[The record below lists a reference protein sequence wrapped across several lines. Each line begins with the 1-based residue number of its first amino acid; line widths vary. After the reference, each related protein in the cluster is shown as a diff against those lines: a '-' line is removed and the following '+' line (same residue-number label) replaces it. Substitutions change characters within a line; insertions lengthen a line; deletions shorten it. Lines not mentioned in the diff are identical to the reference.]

1 MGRRS
6 QLGNTYFEKYL
17 EMGPFGGLD
26 PTTPAYYVAPTNFP
40 AMSNLIPNGEY
51 GGYVTVPGRLKAL
64 ASLLPSAPNGIGC
77 IEESGEPNIYLFAVD
92 NAGVGEIWQGQIG
105 GTPTALTLPAA
116 LTAGQLTYF
125 VPSRRWVFVSN
136 GTDTPIKIDTSLN
149 VTFWGIVA
157 PTPAPTAATTG
168 VGPLVGTYYYC
179 ETFSAADPDSGP
191 DIQESSQ
198 GAISTATVAA
208 GAPATLTFT
217 IGGAPTAGDVVTVAV
232 VGIPTQVGV
241 TAGMTVDDIATAMA
255 GQLNLNGT
263 VTPLF
268 GATAVGADVILTT
281 TQEGSAQNT
290 LTGYGSVSSGAG
302 TTITPNTPTNFAGG
316 EDGNSI
322 TITPSATTT
331 DPQVTTRNLYRIGG
345 SLGQWTLINSQPV
358 ADLTPFLDVTAD
370 SALVGQGLTI
380 FRDPPPAWKAIAGYQ
395 DRVVGFGTDADPT
408 LVGWSNYNEPWGF
421 DPTTNVQ
428 EAGPNNFNDV
438 AVTCGSIGSML
449 LLLKTR
455 SYYVMVGNSDT
466 TFQVIEG
473 QQRGCCSP
481 TSLAIGENGDA
492 IWNSKRGW
500 QYFNGYAAQTVTDT
514 GYQQS
519 NLKNILKAF
528 SDSDNA
534 ISVGFFV
541 DRMFAMSYP
550 SRNQTYLWDQR
561 SSQFYGP
568 LTFALGAVYY
578 DPESADLPV
587 IGSNLENPGEID
599 QWFASLTQGDLGNP
613 ITATALS
620 RITDAGHE
628 EADKNLHYAYVE
640 APVQPGSK
648 ANLYVWINP
657 GIDQIMEAV
666 AVPLDSGTP
675 RHRIELPMGLE
686 GQEMQMM
693 LQTVSL
699 AQVTINKVSLWGTI
713 VRVHKPANA
722 NDG

>member
-1 MGRRS
+1 MGRRGGP
-6 QLGNTYFEKYL
+6 QNTYYEKYL

-26 PTTPAYYVAPTNFP
+26 PTTPPYYVAPTNFP
-40 AMSNLIPNGEY
+40 AMSNIIPNGEY
-51 GGYVTVPGRLKAL
+51 GGYVTVPGRLKVL

-77 IEESGEPNIYLFAVD
+77 IEQAGEPNTYLFAVD
-92 NAGVGEIWQGQIG
+92 NAGVGEIWSGQLG
-105 GTPTALTLPAA
+105 GTPAPIALPAA

-125 VPSRRWVFVSN
+125 VPSRRWVFISN

-149 VTFWGIVA
+149 ATFWGIVA
-157 PTPAPTAATTG
+157 PSTAPTAHTSG
-168 VGPLVGTYYYC
+168 VGPLIGTYYYT
-179 ETFSAADPDSGP
+179 ETFSVADPDSGP

-198 GAISTATVAA
+198 GAISTAVVAN

-217 IGGAPTAGDVVTVAV
+217 IGSPAAGDQVVISI
-232 VGIPTQVGV
+232 VGIPTSTTVES
-241 TAGMTVDDIATAMA
+241 GMNADNVATILA
-255 GQLNLNGT
+255 GQLNLNSNAAAL
-263 VTPLF
+263 VM
-268 GATAVGADVILTT
+268 ATAVGDTVVLTT
-281 TQEGSAQNT
+281 VNDGSAQNS
-290 LTGYGSVSSGAG
+290 LTGFGQVIGSGG
-302 TTITPNTPTNFAGG
+302 TTITPTSPTNFAGG

-322 TITPSATTT
+322 TITPTATTT

-345 SLGQWTLINSQPV
+345 SLGQWTLVHSQPV
-358 ADLTPFLDVTAD
+358 GDFTPYLDVVAD

-380 FRDPPPAWKAIAGYQ
+380 FRDPPPAFKALAGYQ
-395 DRVVGFGTDADPT
+395 DRVFGFGTDADPT

-438 AVTCGSIGSML
+438 AVTCGSVGSAL

-455 SYYVMVGNSDT
+455 SYYLVVGNSDT

-481 TSLAIGENGDA
+481 TSLAIGENGDGV
-492 IWNSKRGW
+492 WNSKRGW
-500 QYFNGYAAQTVTDT
+500 QYFNGYQAMTITDT

-519 NLKNILKAF
+519 NLKNILKQF
-528 SDSDNA
+528 DDRDNSL
-534 ISVGFFV
+534 SVGFFV

-587 IGSNLENPGEID
+587 IGSNLETPGEID
-599 QWFASLTQGDLGNP
+599 QWFASLTAGDLGNP
-613 ITATALS
+613 ITASVLS
-620 RITDAGHE
+620 RVTDAGRE

-640 APVQPGSK
+640 APVQPGAT

-666 AVPLDSGTP
+666 PVPLDSGTP
-675 RHRIELPMGLE
+675 RHRVELPMGLE

-699 AQVTINKVSLWGTI
+699 SQVTINKVSLWGDI